1 MLKYKI
7 LKKLL
12 VLNCVF
18 VRCVYGDTDYTEVM
32 VLCLLNHQC
41 IVMDHLQ
48 SHITVRTANQVPF
61 TG

>member
-18 VRCVYGDTDYTEVM
+18 VCCVYGGM
-32 VLCLLNHQC
+32 V
-41 IVMDHLQ
+41 
-48 SHITVRTANQVPF
+48 
-61 TG
+61 